1 MKEIPHITFLKK
13 EKTDL
18 EYEIFTF
25 SNLFSRSEHLDFSL
39 EKPHRV
45 DFYHILYIT
54 KGRGTHILDFHPY
67 HYREGSIL
75 FISKGQ
81 VHAFEVRP
89 DVDGFIILFTEKF
102 LSKNLIHS
110 DILSFYRLYN
120 YYLHSPMMH
129 PDEIGHEKF
138 ISIISEMYEEY
149 YSSDAFAKEDI
160 LRLLLKMLLL
170 KAERIKRT
178 LISDQRNA
186 ARFLQF
192 GTFRN
197 LIEKHFFETRNAE
210 EYAGMMNISYKH
222 LNEICKS
229 IAGAT
234 AKKVIDQFIILEIKR
249 SLSMSDVSIKEL
261 TYQLGF
267 DEPTN
272 LVKYFKKHTGQAPSQ
287 FKKNLIK

>member
-1 MKEIPHITFLKK
+1 
-13 EKTDL
+13 
-18 EYEIFTF
+18 
-25 SNLFSRSEHLDFSL
+25 
-39 EKPHRV
+39 
-45 DFYHILYIT
+45 
-54 KGRGTHILDFHPY
+54 
-67 HYREGSIL
+67 
-75 FISKGQ
+75 
-81 VHAFEVRP
+81 
-89 DVDGFIILFTEKF
+89 
-102 LSKNLIHS
+102 
-110 DILSFYRLYN
+110 
-120 YYLHSPMMH
+120 
-129 PDEIGHEKF
+129 
-138 ISIISEMYEEY
+138 MYEEY